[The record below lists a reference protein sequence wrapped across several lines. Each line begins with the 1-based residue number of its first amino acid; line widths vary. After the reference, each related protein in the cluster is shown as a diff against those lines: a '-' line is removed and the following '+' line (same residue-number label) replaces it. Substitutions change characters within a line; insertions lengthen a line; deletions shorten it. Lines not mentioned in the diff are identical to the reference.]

1 MLYISILLLLF
12 ILSYSYDY
20 IGKKSGRL
28 TWYIIML
35 IIFICVAGLRYQLGI
50 DSVRYERLFASM
62 PDLSYLSSY
71 DFSQSRYG
79 IGYIA
84 FNAIAR
90 SISDEFVAM
99 QFLQAIYVNCV
110 IFWFFFRYSKKI
122 FFCIIIYALGLYFN
136 FMCEVMRE
144 ACAVATLLLAWPY
157 FESKSWIKYYILAI
171 ICVLFHTSGFV
182 ALILPILY
190 LPKIRNLFI
199 IGKKTILILFG
210 VFICASVIGY
220 GFVDYLKIF
229 YFISGFE
236 DNVNNYAND
245 DLSGQVL
252 NIKGIISSIT
262 TTCLYPYLAI
272 IYLNSKCNSNR
283 CQSTTFPMSFMV
295 GICLIMAVVSIP
307 IAIFYRYNNYF
318 FPFAIAAIGN
328 WVYVKRPFSRL
339 KINFNFSIWMLL
351 FVPYFFFTTYGYF
364 TIRND
369 GDIYEQARY
378 YPYSSIIEKS
388 TDSARTRVQRYHQAI

>member
-1 MLYISILLLLF
+1 MLYASIIFLLLILSYFYDYLGCQRGRVQWYSIVLLLF
-12 ILSYSYDY
+12 IL
-20 IGKKSGRL
+20 
-28 TWYIIML
+28 
-35 IIFICVAGLRYQLGI
+35 VAGLRYQLGI
-50 DSVRYERLFASM
+50 DSIRYERIFASM
-62 PDLSYLSSY
+62 PELSELSSY
-71 DFSQSRYG
+71 DFSQSRFG
-79 IGYIA
+79 IGYIV

-90 SISDEFVAM
+90 SVSDDFVAM

-122 FFCIIIYALGLYFN
+122 FFCIILYALGLYFN

-157 FESKSWIKYYILAI
+157 FESKKWIKYYILAI

-182 ALILPILY
+182 ALILPVLY

-199 IGKKTILILFG
+199 VRKKTIFILFG

-220 GFVDYLKIF
+220 SFVDYLKIF

-236 DNVNNYAND
+236 DNVNNYAD
-245 DLSGQVL
+245 KDLSGQLL
-252 NIKGIISSIT
+252 NIKGVISSIT
-262 TTCLYPYLAI
+262 TICLYPYLAI
-272 IYLNSKCNSNR
+272 MYINRQRMSNK
-283 CQSTTFPMSFMV
+283 QQETTKPISFMV

-328 WVYVKRPFSRL
+328 WVYVKRPFFRL
-339 KINFNFSIWMLL
+339 NLKFSFSIWMLL
-351 FVPYFFFTTYGYF
+351 FVPYFFFTTFGYF
-364 TIRND
+364 RIRND
-369 GDIYEQARY
+369 GNIYEEARY
-378 YPYSSIIEKS
+378 YPYSSIVEKS
-388 TDSARTRVQRYHQAI
+388 TDSARTRVQKYHHAL